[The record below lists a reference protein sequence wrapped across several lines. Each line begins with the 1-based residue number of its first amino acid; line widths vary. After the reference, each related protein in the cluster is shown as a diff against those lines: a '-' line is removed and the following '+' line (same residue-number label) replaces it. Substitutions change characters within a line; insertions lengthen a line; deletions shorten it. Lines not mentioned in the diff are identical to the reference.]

1 MRISLEKSFV
11 PTTKSL
17 FAVKSMK
24 DLFYGIC
31 AGMLIGIGGAVFLAS
46 ENRVIGA
53 VLFSVALICICAK
66 GYSLYTGKV
75 GYLAFS
81 HRAIDFK
88 NLIFCFLGNLIGTFA
103 AGNAIR
109 FSQNA
114 LYEKAAALCEAK
126 LAQSVPSALIRAVF
140 CGILMYLAVSVYRE
154 KSTFIGILFCV
165 PVFIL
170 AGFEH
175 SIADL
180 FYFFAAGR
188 YALTAGGYLLLIV
201 LGNSVGGLLLP
212 VLALLAEPHKHTQG
226 EA

>member
-1 MRISLEKSFV
+1 MPTIKS
-11 PTTKSL
+11 S
-17 FAVKSMK
+17 FAVKAMK

-31 AGMLIGIGGAVFLAS
+31 AGILIGIGGAVFLAS

-53 VLFSVALICICAK
+53 ILFSVALICICAK

-81 HRAIDFK
+81 HRTGDFK
-88 NLIFCFLGNLIGTFA
+88 NLAFCFLGNLIGTFA

-109 FSQNA
+109 FSQSA
-114 LYEKAAALCEAK
+114 LFEKAAALCETK
-126 LAQSVPSALIRAVF
+126 LTQSVPSALIRALF

-154 KSTFIGILFCV
+154 KNTYIGILCCV

-180 FYFFAAGR
+180 FYFFAAGIYSR
-188 YALTAGGYLLLIV
+188 TAVCYLTLIV
-201 LGNSVGGLLLP
+201 LGNSAGGLFFP
-212 VLALLAEPHKHTQG
+212 VLSILAEPHTNTQG
-226 EA
+226 EAK

>member
-1 MRISLEKSFV
+1 
-11 PTTKSL
+11 
-17 FAVKSMK
+17 MK

-31 AGMLIGIGGAVFLAS
+31 AGVLIGIGGAAFLAS

-81 HRAIDFK
+81 HRAGDVK
-88 NLIFCFLGNLIGTFA
+88 NLAFCFLGNLIGTFA

-109 FSQNA
+109 FSQSA

-126 LAQSVPSALIRAVF
+126 LAQSIPSALIRALF

-154 KSTFIGILFCV
+154 KNTFIGILFCV

-180 FYFFAAGR
+180 FYFFAAGH
-188 YALTAGGYLLLIV
+188 YSFTAAGYLMLIV
-201 LGNSVGGLLLP
+201 LGNSAGGLLFP
-212 VLALLAEPHKHTQG
+212 VLSRLAEPHKNTQG
-226 EA
+226 EAK